1 MDKSVLTFREYNIAG
16 NVLRAYYDADD
27 KLVFVLDSTLD
38 DRKPN
43 ALLVINPV
51 GDRKWDD
58 ILAND
63 YNVDLETVRPKK
75 NNKYQKLDI
84 EYSGLAEYDNL
95 INAYE
100 NGDDLTAALTALTAF
115 REDSVRRA
123 ATERLAVADA
133 NAETARE
140 TIVRTRESIAELQT
154 KLRQL
159 RAKLSQQKK
168 QVGREPTKKSA
179 SKILRTDAQI
189 DATNEK
195 LRRAKKRLDN
205 AQRRLIVADEDA
217 QIAREILA
225 RAPVAVV
232 RDVDVPQAHDA
243 IPSVT
248 TTYNVSYDTD
258 VDFDTDDKE
267 SVAVDSA
274 PVESTAVGA
283 PAHTSVA
290 AVASDDDAVARMPV
304 DEEERVEFTENI
316 NEEPKAEIMADE
328 TNNDA
333 VKPLFD
339 KDPEILDEEI
349 AFKPIEFGVSSPVSD
364 EASPVTD
371 NPEVYENI
379 IDDKPL
385 SFTPPSDKRADNAP
399 INVRPVT
406 GEEAPRVSDEKA
418 TTPVLDTIT
427 SVNMPT
433 AADNSAQQLDS
444 ELVPNISPVVPDAE
458 SEPLPAAQSPEP
470 QAPATASPAV
480 DAGARPVPPAST
492 VSAAASAPRPVSPI
506 TGNVAPSNPAP
517 RKPTLVYY
525 IMLVL
530 LIGLSIFTLWL
541 YQKNTS
547 ENAPDLTATVPT
559 TTETAQ
565 ADDLT
570 DADSPFIP
578 ELETPAAVETVET
591 QITVPV
597 PVEEPE
603 PEPVAEE
610 PEPVEIP
617 EPEPVTEPEP
627 EPVDTPE
634 TLAEQVPAADVV
646 VESVAVTTPVSST
659 EPKPEI
665 PTEEEIL
672 ASKPA
677 YNVSQN
683 ENMFVADENYDT
695 ETLRQNNMQAV
706 DTVGPSIVSAPV
718 ENQSGLNSS
727 QASVASDDGYV
738 PQSVTSV
745 VWSDTVEDLP
755 TCPDGT
761 APDVNGCCTGEVYT
775 DMGDMGFNCCP
786 EAGGDCF
793 PPLL

>member
-159 RAKLSQQKK
+159 RAKLSQQTK

-179 SKILRTDAQI
+179 YKILRTEAQI
-189 DATNEK
+189 GATNEK

-248 TTYNVSYDTD
+248 TTYNVSY
-258 VDFDTDDKE
+258 DTDDKE

-364 EASPVTD
+364 ETSPVTD

-433 AADNSAQQLDS
+433 AAYNSAKQLESD
-444 ELVPNISPVVPDAE
+444 LWPNISPDVPD
-458 SEPLPAAQSPEP
+458 
-470 QAPATASPAV
+470 
-480 DAGARPVPPAST
+480 
-492 VSAAASAPRPVSPI
+492 
-506 TGNVAPSNPAP
+506 
-517 RKPTLVYY
+517 
-525 IMLVL
+525 
-530 LIGLSIFTLWL
+530 
-541 YQKNTS
+541 
-547 ENAPDLTATVPT
+547 
-559 TTETAQ
+559 
-565 ADDLT
+565 
-570 DADSPFIP
+570 
-578 ELETPAAVETVET
+578 
-591 QITVPV
+591 
-597 PVEEPE
+597 
-603 PEPVAEE
+603 
-610 PEPVEIP
+610 
-617 EPEPVTEPEP
+617 
-627 EPVDTPE
+627 
-634 TLAEQVPAADVV
+634 
-646 VESVAVTTPVSST
+646 
-659 EPKPEI
+659 
-665 PTEEEIL
+665 
-672 ASKPA
+672 
-677 YNVSQN
+677 
-683 ENMFVADENYDT
+683 
-695 ETLRQNNMQAV
+695 
-706 DTVGPSIVSAPV
+706 
-718 ENQSGLNSS
+718 
-727 QASVASDDGYV
+727 
-738 PQSVTSV
+738 
-745 VWSDTVEDLP
+745 
-755 TCPDGT
+755 
-761 APDVNGCCTGEVYT
+761 
-775 DMGDMGFNCCP
+775 
-786 EAGGDCF
+786 
-793 PPLL
+793 